1 MNPLAKYTGLAYD
14 FMRRNCWHYVR
25 MARSDAGLATPEFD
39 CVSMEGIS
47 ATFEA
52 GHEDSKGLEQVSEP
66 HDFDA
71 VLMATSKRGRL
82 IWHSG
87 VYCDGQVSHCDRW
100 AKQVRLQSLSEI
112 RSEYERV
119 EFWR

>member
-14 FMRRNCWHYVR
+14 FVTRNCWHHVR
-25 MARSDAGLATPEFD
+25 NVRADAGLDTPEFD
-39 CVSMEGIS
+39 CIDTGGIS
-47 ATFEA
+47 AAFEA
-52 GHEDSKGLEQVSEP
+52 GHADSKGLVQVVEP

-87 VYCDGQVSHCDRW
+87 VYCDGMVSHCDRW
-100 AKQVRLQSLSEI
+100 AKQVIMEPLPALRRQ
-112 RSEYERV
+112 YERI

>member
-14 FMRRNCWHYVR
+14 FVTRNCWNHVR
-25 MARSDAGLATPEFD
+25 NVRADAGLETPEFD
-39 CVSMEGIS
+39 CVSVGGIS
-47 ATFEA
+47 AAFES
-52 GHEDSKGLEQVSEP
+52 GHADSKGLVQVAEP

-71 VLMATSKRGRL
+71 VLMAKSKRGRL

-87 VYCDGQVSHCDRW
+87 VYCDGMVSHCDRW
-100 AKQVRLQSLSEI
+100 AKQVIMEPLPSL
-112 RSEYERV
+112 RRNYERI

>member
-14 FMRRNCWHYVR
+14 FMTRNCWHYVR
-25 MARSDAGLATPEFD
+25 MVRSDAGLATPEFD
-39 CVSMEGIS
+39 CVSMDGIS

-52 GHEDSKGLEQVSEP
+52 GHADSKGLTQITEP

-87 VYCDGQVSHCDRW
+87 VYCGGMVSHCDRW
-100 AKQVRLQSLSEI
+100 AKQVIMEPLSSL
-112 RSEYERV
+112 RRQYERI
-119 EFWR
+119 EFWH

>member
-14 FMRRNCWHYVR
+14 FMRRNCWCHVR
-25 MARSDAGLATPEFD
+25 MVRSDAGLATPEFD
-39 CVSMEGIS
+39 CVSVEGIS
-47 ATFEA
+47 ATFEN
-52 GHEDSKGLEQVSEP
+52 GHADSKGLVQVMEP

-87 VYCDGQVSHCDRW
+87 VYCDGHVSHCDRW
-100 AKQVRLQSLSEI
+100 AKQVIMEPLSSL
-112 RSEYERV
+112 RRQYERI
-119 EFWR
+119 EFWH